1 MKSEKYGYLRIFFL
15 NFLGIF
21 FVYKILGNQAY
32 GDSGV
37 ITKIVIWMVV
47 FLRNGAF
54 SIVGY
59 FVNYKES

>member
-37 ITKIVIWMVV
+37 ITKIVIWMVAF
-47 FLRNGAF
+47 FL
-54 SIVGY
+54 
-59 FVNYKES
+59 